1 MQKISCFKDY
11 FMFVNVVDILRSL
24 LFLTPI
30 IVMHHC
36 YDLYDNLVNQCGF
49 LVSQSSLLIKL
60 HETKDLPYKL
70 F

>member
-1 MQKISCFKDY
+1 MQKISCFKDD

-24 LFLTPI
+24 LFITP

-36 YDLYDNLVNQCGF
+36 CDLYDNVVNQCGF